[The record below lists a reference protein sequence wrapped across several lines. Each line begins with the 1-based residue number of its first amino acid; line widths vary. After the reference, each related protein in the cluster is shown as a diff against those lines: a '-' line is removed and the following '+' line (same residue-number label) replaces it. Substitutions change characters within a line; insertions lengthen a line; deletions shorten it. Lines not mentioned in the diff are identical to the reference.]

1 MDTNTYL
8 CRAHAIES
16 DLSWSFFQAVIKEKF
31 AFQVHGLSIEAPG
44 MKTQPWARI
53 DFVQELRALVEI
65 AVDGRKGGD
74 DGGGAEPVGDGGEVG
89 QVSLDAGLQ
98 DRRLADVTKRAPV
111 LVQKLAQLSTHHS
124 KMRGENKNPADRLR
138 NIFES
143 ISGLLSWRV

>member
-44 MKTQPWARI
+44 MKTQPWARM

-143 ISGLLSWRV
+143 ISGLLS

>member
-31 AFQVHGLSIEAPG
+31 AVQVHGLSIQAPG
-44 MKTQPWARI
+44 MKTQPGARI

-65 AVDGRKGGD
+65 AVDGREGGD
-74 DGGGAEPVGDGGEVG
+74 DGGGAKPVGDGGKVG
-89 QVSLDAGLQ
+89 QVPLDAGLQ
-98 DRRLADVTKRAPV
+98 DRRLADVTQRAPV
-111 LVQKLAQLSTHHS
+111 LVQKLTQLSTHHS
-124 KMRGENKNPADRLR
+124 KMRGENKNLADRLR

-143 ISGLLSWRV
+143 ISGLLS

>member
-44 MKTQPWARI
+44 MKTQPGARI

-65 AVDGRKGGD
+65 AVDGREGGD
-74 DGGGAEPVGDGGEVG
+74 DGGGAEAVGDGGEVG
-89 QVSLDAGLQ
+89 QVSLYAGLQ
-98 DRRLADVTKRAPV
+98 DGRLADVTQGAPV

-143 ISGLLSWRV
+143 ISGLLS

>member
-8 CRAHAIES
+8 CRAHTIQS